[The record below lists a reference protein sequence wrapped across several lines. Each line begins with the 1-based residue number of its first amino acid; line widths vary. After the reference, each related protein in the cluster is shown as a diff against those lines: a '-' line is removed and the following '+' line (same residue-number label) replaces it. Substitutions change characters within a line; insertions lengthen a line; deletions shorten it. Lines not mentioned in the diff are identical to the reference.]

1 MTEISNNIL
10 QNFQVRKSK
19 KQKDAFIQL
28 LKQLI
33 PTLQV
38 QESPI
43 IKSRN
48 LIAGDVSTAKVVLTA
63 HYDTCARMFFPNFIT
78 PMNPLLAIGYSILIV
93 IPMLLVIFAVNL
105 LLRLTGMDF
114 WVYYSISLVLLWG
127 MILFMMAGPANTHTA
142 NDNTSGVIT
151 LLEIYQALDEEE
163 RSHVAFVFFDNEEL
177 GLLGSSYFNKI
188 FKKQMKDKLLI
199 NFDCVSDG
207 DNFLVAASKKARAAY
222 DDSITA
228 AFTDTQDKKVLHK
241 KLESV
246 YYPSDQAGF
255 PVSIAVAA
263 LKRKKLIG
271 YYMDRIHTS
280 KDTVFME
287 DNISYLVAGTKLLL
301 KKI

>member
-1 MTEISNNIL
+1 
-10 QNFQVRKSK
+10 
-19 KQKDAFIQL
+19 
-28 LKQLI
+28 
-33 PTLQV
+33 
-38 QESPI
+38 
-43 IKSRN
+43 
-48 LIAGDVSTAKVVLTA
+48 
-63 HYDTCARMFFPNFIT
+63 
-78 PMNPLLAIGYSILIV
+78 
-93 IPMLLVIFAVNL
+93 
-105 LLRLTGMDF
+105 
-114 WVYYSISLVLLWG
+114 
-127 MILFMMAGPANTHTA
+127 
-142 NDNTSGVIT
+142 
-151 LLEIYQALDEEE
+151 
-163 RSHVAFVFFDNEEL
+163 
-177 GLLGSSYFNKI
+177 
-188 FKKQMKDKLLI
+188 MKDKLLI